1 MKTNIVI
8 IGSGKIA
15 EVVAYYFDTD
25 SDYEICAF
33 SCDADFLHDDHY
45 LGKPCVALN
54 RLVRQYP
61 PDTYKAFVALGYQ
74 GLNALRQEKYI
85 WAKEQGYELISYISP
100 HSHAPSDMKYG
111 DNCLVLES
119 QSIQPAVTLGNNV
132 FVFNGSLIGHHSRIG
147 DHCWITSEAS
157 ISGVVTL
164 GEACF
169 VGTNATIGH
178 EVAIGANSMIGAGT
192 LVTKSLDKES
202 VITQMPSPRHR
213 LNSKQFLKISQ
224 VF

>member
-1 MKTNIVI
+1 MKTNIII

-15 EVVAYYFDTD
+15 EVVAYYVDTA

-33 SCDADFLHDDHY
+33 SCDAAFLHNDHY
-45 LGKPCVALN
+45 LGRPCVALDKI
-54 RLVRQYP
+54 VEQFP
-61 PDTYKAFVALGYQ
+61 PSKYKAFVALGYQ
-74 GLNALRQEKYI
+74 RLNALRREKYI
-85 WAKEQGYELISYISP
+85 WAKEQGYELVSYINPNSN
-100 HSHAPSDMKYG
+100 APSDMQYG

-119 QSIQPAVTLGNNV
+119 QSIQPRVTLGNNV
-132 FVFNGSLIGHHSRIG
+132 FVFNGSLIGHHSLIG

-157 ISGVVTL
+157 ISGMVTL
-164 GEACF
+164 GKGCF

-178 EVAIGANSMIGAGT
+178 EVIIGSNSMIGAGT

-202 VITQMPSPRHR
+202 VITEAPSPKHR
-213 LNSKQFLKISQ
+213 LSSKQFLRISQ